1 MTQGT
6 NQSSARR
13 ALRVLKA
20 LRGATFAGVS
30 NAELAKTLG
39 ESAPNVSRALDVLV
53 DEGFVVRLDNGR
65 YAHSIALLQ
74 IAQAHA
80 DHAARL
86 QQRMSET
93 AQRIA
98 AGALS

>member
-1 MTQGT
+1 MSQGAQNT
-6 NQSSARR
+6 RR
-13 ALRVLKA
+13 ALRILKA
-20 LRGATFAGVS
+20 MRGATFTGVS
-30 NAELAKTLG
+30 NAELAKALG
-39 ESAPNVSRALDVLV
+39 ETAPNVSRALDVLV
-53 DEGFVVRLDNGR
+53 DEGFAVRLDNGR

-86 QQRMSET
+86 QQRLTET

-98 AGALS
+98 AGASLS

>member
-1 MTQGT
+1 MNPT
-6 NQSSARR
+6 NQQSAQR

-20 LRGATFAGVS
+20 LKGATFTGLS
-30 NAELAKTLG
+30 NTDLAKATG
-39 ESAPNVSRALDVLV
+39 ETPSNVSRSLGVLV
-53 DEGFVVRLDNGR
+53 EEGFAVRLDNGR

-86 QQRMSET
+86 QQRMAET

-98 AGALS
+98 AGAYS

>member
-1 MTQGT
+1 MSQQTAQ
-6 NQSSARR
+6 R

-20 LRGATFAGVS
+20 LKGATFTGVS
-30 NAELAKTLG
+30 NGELAKALN
-39 ESAPNVSRALDVLV
+39 ESPSNITRSLEVLIQ
-53 DEGFVVRLDNGR
+53 EGFVVRLDNGR
-65 YAHSIALLQ
+65 FAHSIALLQ

-80 DHAARL
+80 DHTARL

-98 AGALS
+98 AGAYP

>member
-1 MTQGT
+1 MSQ
-6 NQSSARR
+6 QSAQR

-20 LRGATFAGVS
+20 LKGATFTGVS
-30 NAELAKTLG
+30 NVELAKTLG
-39 ESAPNVSRALDVLV
+39 ETPPNISRSLDVLIQ
-53 DEGFVVRLDNGR
+53 EGFAVRLDNGR

-98 AGALS
+98 AGAYS